1 MTVQTSPFAGLR
13 LHDIQTWGNGE
24 DIDPNYWACMSKNCI
39 CLWKD
44 LLDCAEGYYA
54 IVSLLYLPI

>member
-1 MTVQTSPFAGLR
+1 MSRGVILELVKRITKMTVQTSPFAGLR

-39 CLWKD
+39 
-44 LLDCAEGYYA
+44 
-54 IVSLLYLPI
+54 